1 MALTAQQLLLE
12 EKEALLDQIQALD
25 FDLETGKIP
34 TEVHALQRERLLE
47 QATAVLQELDAA
59 GGDPTFVFEF
69 EEAEDV
75 ALMDVVPSAAVAP
88 PTDVTPSTEGETD
101 DVDTDIEIEA
111 AIARMRQQRSQAPAA
126 PAAAPVSNGH
136 ARFCSQCGTP
146 TDPGDRFCAHCGHN
160 LTLTTSTKTA

>member
-12 EKEALLDQIQALD
+12 EKEVLLDQIQALD

-59 GGDPTFVFEF
+59 GGDPTFEF

-75 ALMDVVPSAAVAP
+75 ALMDVVPSAAVSP
-88 PTDVTPSTEGETD
+88 PTDVAPSTEGETD

-136 ARFCSQCGTP
+136 ARFCPQCGTP